1 MHFNELTPAEAERLA
16 LLAEELG
23 ETTHAI
29 GKILRHGYESKNP
42 YHPTGQTNREA
53 LEKEVADVY
62 VAVRMMFE
70 AGDIRRMACA
80 MHEDVKTELEIEMGR
95 REPINNSFEQMQK
108 AYREEMMNRAGPA
121 MTMRPLVDKEM
132 YYIEETISALRK
144 IEDSDCTG
152 DVWETIQAAIEDLEQ
167 CV

>member
-80 MHEDVKTELEIEMGR
+80 MHEDVKTDTVKKYLHHHEGLRGGSTTAE
-95 REPINNSFEQMQK
+95 RERHVF
-108 AYREEMMNRAGPA
+108 
-121 MTMRPLVDKEM
+121 
-132 YYIEETISALRK
+132 
-144 IEDSDCTG
+144 
-152 DVWETIQAAIEDLEQ
+152 
-167 CV
+167 